1 MPDSDTDEMPE
12 LVEDPPTSADESP
25 SDYESE
31 AGHQPNQREPSAP
44 RPPARSNHRYIS
56 SFHGA
61 SAARLSLLH
70 CNTLM
75 NVAPNR
81 PGPTGN
87 YFIRHDSY
95 DNAGSTD
102 HTEILKCNLYNSY
115 GCPFRIRDV
124 EDARG
129 SHHHFGIA
137 EHHHVEVLRRRPGLT
152 TEQRAVLEPFLEA
165 GNLRP
170 VEAMRILATQNGGF
184 VDTNGRPAL
193 EWRNTVLRSWIRR
206 QRGNVARVIGD
217 TFGDILSFAR
227 THSLFG
233 HGANNNGSI
242 DENRVGVIYAR
253 VGNIIIHGESTSS
266 ASRSAS
272 GLDRQPGQDR
282 TPVVSRLA
290 IYFVNSPTT
299 STPSTERPSF
309 KTTLGMQ

>member
-1 MPDSDTDEMPE
+1 
-12 LVEDPPTSADESP
+12 
-25 SDYESE
+25 
-31 AGHQPNQREPSAP
+31 
-44 RPPARSNHRYIS
+44 
-56 SFHGA
+56 
-61 SAARLSLLH
+61 
-70 CNTLM
+70 M

-124 EDARG
+124 KDARG

-137 EHHHVEVLRRRPGLT
+137 EHHHVEVLRRRRGLT

-233 HGANNNGSI
+233 HGADNTGRRI
-242 DENRVGVIYAR
+242 DENRFGVIYAR

-282 TPVVSRLA
+282 TPVVLVLTTRHLLRQFTNNINA
-290 IYFVNSPTT
+290 FDRAAFFQDDVVHAMNSEGYPYHVGGTVDVQQRFYPTT
-299 STPSTERPSF
+299 LSVISHETEVNWKISFILKNIEDNRDYEMYSFNRSFISRSMRP
-309 KTTLGMQ
+309 